1 MKTVLGEH
9 LDFSTG
15 SGAPRRDCDG
25 RVPVYGANGAIG
37 YAAEHN
43 VTGPL
48 IVLGRVG
55 SYCGS
60 LRYCDSDVWVT
71 ENALVC
77 RAKDPRE
84 TRYWFYALQTC
95 RLADHRSGSGQPLL
109 NQRILNDVPVW
120 SVAARERRPIAE
132 LLGAFDDKI
141 AANDRVIDTAERL
154 MVALAEAAPDRVRL
168 SSLAT
173 RSTVT
178 RNVSEFD
185 ARLAHFS
192 LPAFDDGAKP
202 RLVGAAQVRSAKL
215 LLTQPCVLF
224 AKLNPRI
231 PRIWNVVGLPSDMA
245 VASTEFV
252 VLLPAGIDSSALW
265 AALRH
270 PDVSQRL
277 QRRVAGTS
285 GSHQRIQPR
294 DLLDVPVPDVRRLSP
309 EALRTLTGLGALCHA
324 RRTENARL
332 SGLRDA
338 LLPLLICG
346 KVRVR
351 DADAPDTPEPDCP
364 APPRATPRRASSPG

>member
-15 SGAPRRDCDG
+15 SSAPARDSDG
-25 RVPVYGANGAIG
+25 SVPVYGANGAIG
-37 YAAEHN
+37 YAAAHN
-43 VTGPL
+43 ATGPL

-84 TRYWFYALQTC
+84 TRYWYYAMQTC

-109 NQRILNDVPVW
+109 NQRILHDVPVW
-120 SVAARERRPIAE
+120 TVAARERRRIAE

-154 MVALAEAAPDRVRL
+154 MVALAESAPDRVRL

-173 RSTVT
+173 RSTAS
-178 RNVSEFD
+178 VSAFD
-185 ARLAHFS
+185 ARVAHFS

-202 RLVGAAQVRSAKL
+202 CLVRAAEVRSAKL
-215 LLTQPCVLF
+215 LLTQSCVLF

-252 VLLPAGIDSSALW
+252 VLVPVGIDSSALW
-265 AALRH
+265 AALRQ
-270 PDVSQRL
+270 PDVSRRL

-294 DLLDVPVPDVRRLSP
+294 DLLDVLVPDVRRLSP
-309 EALRTLTGLGALCHA
+309 GPLRTLTGLGALCHA
-324 RRTENARL
+324 RRTESARL

-338 LLPLLICG
+338 LLPLLIRG
-346 KVRVR
+346 KVRVTE
-351 DADAPDTPEPDCP
+351 ADPPGTLAADCP

>member
-1 MKTVLGEH
+1 VRTVLGEH
-9 LDFSTG
+9 LDFSSG
-15 SGAPRRDCDG
+15 SSAPRRATDG

-43 VTGPL
+43 ASGPL

-84 TRYWFYALQTC
+84 TRYWYYALQTC
-95 RLADHRSGSGQPLL
+95 RLTDHRSGSGQPLL
-109 NQRILNDVPVW
+109 NRRILNDVPVW
-120 SVAARERRPIAE
+120 TVAVRDRRRIGE
-132 LLGAFDDKI
+132 LLGALDDKI
-141 AANDRVIDTAERL
+141 AANDRVIETAERL
-154 MVALAEAAPDRVRL
+154 MVALAEAAPGRVRL

-173 RSTVT
+173 RTTAT

-185 ARLAHFS
+185 DRLAHFS

-202 RLVGAAQVRSAKL
+202 RLVGAAKVRSAKL
-215 LLTQPCVLF
+215 LLTEPCVLF

-231 PRIWNVVGLPSDMA
+231 PRIWNVVSLPSDMA

-252 VLLPAGIDSSALW
+252 VLRPVGIDSSALW
-265 AALRH
+265 SALRQ
-270 PDVSQRL
+270 PDVSLRL
-277 QRRVAGTS
+277 RRQAAGTS
-285 GSHQRIQPR
+285 GSHQRIAPR

-309 EALRTLTGLGALCHA
+309 AALRTITGLGALCHA
-324 RRTENARL
+324 RRTENVRL
-332 SGLRDA
+332 SGFRDA
-338 LLPLLICG
+338 LLPLLVSG
-346 KVRVR
+346 RVRVSDSPSSR
-351 DADAPDTPEPDCP
+351 
-364 APPRATPRRASSPG
+364 RSATRIVAGLR

>member
-15 SGAPRRDCDG
+15 SSAPPRDSDG

-37 YAAEHN
+37 YAAAHN
-43 VTGPL
+43 ATGPL

-60 LRYCDSDVWVT
+60 LRYCESDVWVT

-77 RAKDPRE
+77 RAKDPQE
-84 TRYWFYALQTC
+84 TRYWYYALQTC

-109 NQRILNDVPVW
+109 NQRILNEVPVW
-120 SVAARERRPIAE
+120 TVAARERRRIAE

-141 AANDRVIDTAERL
+141 AANDRVIETAERL
-154 MVALAEAAPDRVRL
+154 MIAVAESAPDRVRL
-168 SSLAT
+168 SSLAI
-173 RSTVT
+173 RSTAI

-185 ARLAHFS
+185 ARIALFS

-202 RLVGAAQVRSAKL
+202 RLIGAAQVRSAKL

-252 VLLPAGIDSSALW
+252 VLLPVGIDSSALW
-265 AALRH
+265 SALRQ
-270 PDVSQRL
+270 PGVSQRL
-277 QRRVAGTS
+277 QRCAAGTS

-294 DLLDVPVPDVRRLSP
+294 DLLDVSVPDVRRLSP

-324 RRTENARL
+324 RRTESARL
-332 SGLRDA
+332 AGLRDA
-338 LLPLLICG
+338 LLPPLVSG
-346 KVRVR
+346 KVRIK
-351 DADAPDTPEPDCP
+351 
-364 APPRATPRRASSPG
+364 

>member
-1 MKTVLGEH
+1 MGEH

-15 SGAPRRDCDG
+15 SRAPRASDG
-25 RVPVYGANGAIG
+25 RFPVYGANGAIG

-43 VTGPL
+43 ASGPL
-48 IVLGRVG
+48 VVLGRVG

-84 TRYWFYALQTC
+84 TRYWYYALQTC

-109 NQRILNDVPVW
+109 NQKILNDVPVCT
-120 SVAARERRPIAE
+120 VAADERRRVAE
-132 LLGAFDDKI
+132 LLGALDDKI
-141 AANDRVIDTAERL
+141 AANDRLIETAERL
-154 MVALAEAAPDRVRL
+154 MVALAASVPDRVRL

-178 RNVSEFD
+178 RNVTEFD
-185 ARLAHFS
+185 DRVAHFS

-202 RLVGAAQVRSAKL
+202 RLVDAAAVRSAKL
-215 LLTQPCVLF
+215 LLTEPCVLF

-231 PRIWNVVGLPSDMA
+231 PRIWNVASLPSDMA

-252 VLLPAGIDSSALW
+252 VLRPVGIDSSALW
-265 AALRH
+265 SALRQ
-270 PDVSQRL
+270 PDISLRL
-277 QRRVAGTS
+277 QQRAAGTS

-294 DLLDVPVPDVRRLSP
+294 DLLDVAVPDVRRLSP
-309 EALRTLTGLGALCHA
+309 AVSRTLSGLGALCHA
-324 RRTENARL
+324 RRTESARL
-332 SGLRDA
+332 SGFRDG
-338 LLPLLICG
+338 LLPLLVAG
-346 KVRVR
+346 KVRVG
-351 DADAPDTPEPDCP
+351 DSG
-364 APPRATPRRASSPG
+364 PPG